1 MSQSLRVGQRDTGLK
16 IGTPIGTGM
25 RDTKEKLI
33 FLAHFVMLARDN
45 EWDKGRDRT
54 VPEAGRVAAGKG
66 TMSIETGETYQACP
80 TRRQRTRAE
89 IERRRHAIHNVVAA
103 QRNAIGGVAASKV
116 EKDRKWLAAQSLAW
130 GHR

>member
-1 MSQSLRVGQRDTGLK
+1 MSQSQRVGQRDTGLK

-54 VPEAGRVAAGKG
+54 VPGGGTGGCGERDDEHRNGGNLSGMPNKTAAHEG
-66 TMSIETGETYQACP
+66 
-80 TRRQRTRAE
+80 
-89 IERRRHAIHNVVAA
+89 
-103 QRNAIGGVAASKV
+103 
-116 EKDRKWLAAQSLAW
+116 
-130 GHR
+130 